1 MLDRIH
7 ARLNRLLDSRCAM
20 GMRGNLSSKPVCF
33 GDDCAN
39 LFVAELLGAWR
50 IAFGQHPACR
60 SDLYTVGA
68 VFDYLARLGNYR
80 GNTISDAVGFVVKFG
95 RQQADIDMTSRRSDG
110 WPGSNDPGAGNIARV
125 YCVAQRDVGITVGP
139 DIAHRSETCFESHAC
154 IP

>member
-7 ARLNRLLDSRCAM
+7 ARLNRFLDSRRAV
-20 GMRGNLSSKPVCF
+20 GMRGNVSSKPVCF

-68 VFDYLARLGNYR
+68 VFEYLARLGNYR
-80 GNTISDAVGFVVKFG
+80 GIPISDAVELVVNFG
-95 RQQADIDMTSRRSDG
+95 RYKA
-110 WPGSNDPGAGNIARV
+110 
-125 YCVAQRDVGITVGP
+125 
-139 DIAHRSETCFESHAC
+139 
-154 IP
+154 